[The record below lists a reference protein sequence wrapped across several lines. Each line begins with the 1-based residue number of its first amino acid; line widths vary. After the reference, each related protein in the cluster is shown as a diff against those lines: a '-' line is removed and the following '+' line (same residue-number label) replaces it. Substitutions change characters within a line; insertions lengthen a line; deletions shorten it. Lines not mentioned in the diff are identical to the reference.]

1 MPAKSFLSFAIKLI
15 VVQVV
20 TYLVVGSIAYQLL
33 TKPFYTGPD
42 PLFASFMRTETQP
55 ETWGHVVTWFL
66 PANLVRGLLM
76 ALALYPFAEAWL
88 GWGYWKRCLSLAGL
102 YLVFGFWA
110 ATVAA
115 PGTIE
120 GLVFLRPEFTPA
132 VHLKVQPEIV
142 VQGLALGAWLAGWVA
157 PRRKPEAEPAA

>member
-1 MPAKSFLSFAIKLI
+1 
-15 VVQVV
+15 
-20 TYLVVGSIAYQLL
+20 
-33 TKPFYTGPD
+33 
-42 PLFASFMRTETQP
+42 
-55 ETWGHVVTWFL
+55 
-66 PANLVRGLLM
+66 M